1 MAKSLVSC
9 FLTHGVDAYSLWLA
23 SYLFRPGVFICI
35 IIRHW
40 TSFVFVAQ
48 GRRVVFF
55 VIILYLMLTRIFT
68 PTVYPALKQT
78 EVKQIG

>member
-1 MAKSLVSC
+1 MHNYPALDKL
-9 FLTHGVDAYSLWLA
+9 HKDAV
-23 SYLFRPGVFICI
+23 LF
-35 IIRHW
+35 
-40 TSFVFVAQ
+40 
-48 GRRVVFF
+48 FF